1 MLELYHNNVSV
12 CAQKV
17 RIVLAEKDVP
27 WTNHH
32 LSLAM
37 GEHLTP
43 QFKAMNP
50 RGVVPVLV
58 HDGNTIVE
66 IERDLRLPGRG
77 VSDPPLSP
85 KTPLER
91 ATMRLWCKL
100 PDDILHTA
108 CATVSFAISFGQQLK
123 KLAGTGLEERLMKM
137 PDPARRE
144 RQRALIEKGIET
156 PFFRDHIKV
165 FEKTVARDGGA
176 ARQDRMVGMRSV
188 HLGGCRNHAL
198 HRACRPARACRS
210 LGKPAA
216 RRGLVYAYQGSP
228 ELQGDLGLSTD
239 RLRRHRA
246 RWAQELATDQRADCV
261 LSVRAGLNVANSTAR
276 GLNGEA
282 VTSLTRHTFA
292 KPRREILL
300 PAQLKAEGG
309 FW

>member
-1 MLELYHNNVSV
+1 LPSVAAIIGSMEAMMLELYHNNVSV

-27 WTNHH
+27 WTSHH

-43 QFKAMNP
+43 KFKAMNP

-66 IERDLRLPGRG
+66 SSVICAYLDEVFPT
-77 VSDPPLSP
+77 PPLSP

-144 RQRALIEKGIET
+144 RQIGWHAIGIPWRMPKSRPTSSVPTGSGLPVFGKAGRASRIGL
-156 PFFRDHIKV
+156 RV
-165 FEKTVARDGGA
+165 SR
-176 ARQDRMVGMRSV
+176 
-188 HLGGCRNHAL
+188 L
-198 HRACRPARACRS
+198 ARAS
-210 LGKPAA
+210 
-216 RRGLVYAYQGSP
+216 RGSRTIHRPTMTTPGAMGSKV
-228 ELQGDLGLSTD
+228 GHGSK
-239 RLRRHRA
+239 
-246 RWAQELATDQRADCV
+246 
-261 LSVRAGLNVANSTAR
+261 S
-276 GLNGEA
+276 
-282 VTSLTRHTFA
+282 
-292 KPRREILL
+292 
-300 PAQLKAEGG
+300 
-309 FW
+309 

>member
-1 MLELYHNNVSV
+1 MPHKMHRPSRLRDIGLAAVGPEEAVMLELYHNNVSV

-32 LSLAM
+32 LSLAR

-43 QFKAMNP
+43 EFKAMNP

-58 HDGNTIVE
+58 HDDDTIVE
-66 IERDLRLPGRG
+66 SSVICAYLDEVFPT
-77 VSDPPLSP
+77 PPLSP
-85 KTPLER
+85 DTPLER

-123 KLAGTGLEERLMKM
+123 KHAGAGLEERLMKM

-165 FEKTVARDGGA
+165 FEKTFGEMEAQLGKTKWLASDDYTLADIEITPYVERI
-176 ARQDRMVGMRSV
+176 DRLGLALMRANQSATRGRFSHMPLSPSRSMRS
-188 HLGGCRNHAL
+188 
-198 HRACRPARACRS
+198 
-210 LGKPAA
+210 
-216 RRGLVYAYQGSP
+216 
-228 ELQGDLGLSTD
+228 T
-239 RLRRHRA
+239 
-246 RWAQELATDQRADCV
+246 
-261 LSVRAGLNVANSTAR
+261 
-276 GLNGEA
+276 
-282 VTSLTRHTFA
+282 
-292 KPRREILL
+292 
-300 PAQLKAEGG
+300 
-309 FW
+309 